1 MWLAVEP
8 GGGSTLTSL
17 IQYGVLG
24 VIVALLIPFAYAAY
38 KIQTDRAEAA
48 YKRET
53 ERADRLEAENQ
64 RLNTVLR
71 EQAIPALTNVVTVMQ
86 GSQELLRDLQREREY
101 GYPRRHRDEEKP

>member
-1 MWLAVEP
+1 MAAAEP
-8 GGGSTLTSL
+8 GGSNLTSL

-53 ERADRLEAENQ
+53 ERADRLEQENQ
-64 RLNTVLR
+64 RLNDLIREQVIPTLVAGTAAIQHSAEMLR
-71 EQAIPALTNVVTVMQ
+71 E
-86 GSQELLRDLQREREY
+86 LQHERELDH
-101 GYPRRHRDEEKP
+101 RRHRDGER